1 MFLLLIK
8 LSASSPW
15 LYLSLLVAGGLLM
28 EIGASWLLVTAY
40 GLWDGDFDNRATCQ
54 EAWQIEIVGWI
65 V

>member
-40 GLWDGDFDNRATCQ
+40 GLWDGDFDNRAICQ